1 MFDMAFA
8 VKKGLIAVPLNLI
21 IACLVVAYWRGL
33 WYILDARLFPEDLEK
48 SGWTSIGMAFGCTSV
63 LYLSHLALREA
74 NPGTGLSWR
83 VIEALYVHAAAAASV
98 FGWRGAWLLFDVY
111 FYPSDLLASG
121 VGCLTIGI
129 VGLTLLTAMRS
140 TVAPP
145 MVAVYD
151 GVPNK
156 SIDYPELPWWIPLGR
171 SKNQASSLST
181 EVKANGHMS
190 KKSTESA

>member
-48 SGWTSIGMAFGCTSV
+48 SVDASPFYSEEIPNPNPSPILSPSGWTSIGMAFGCTSV

-83 VIEALYVHAAAAASV
+83 
-98 FGWRGAWLLFDVY
+98 
-111 FYPSDLLASG
+111 
-121 VGCLTIGI
+121 
-129 VGLTLLTAMRS
+129 
-140 TVAPP
+140 
-145 MVAVYD
+145 
-151 GVPNK
+151 
-156 SIDYPELPWWIPLGR
+156 
-171 SKNQASSLST
+171 
-181 EVKANGHMS
+181 
-190 KKSTESA
+190 